1 MRKPRLFI
9 AEALRQG
16 DIITLEPDRA
26 HYLLNVLRLCEG
38 QYVRVFNDSGAEF
51 EARLI
56 TADRHRAELAIGEAT
71 EKNSESSLR
80 ITLVLALTR
89 GRGMDYAIQKAVE
102 LGVYEIMPVVTE
114 FGSAGPAPER
124 LQNKM
129 AHWRGII
136 ISASEQCGRN
146 RLAILHEPRP
156 FARGIGHNGP
166 ATRLIFHPGHAVA
179 MPEAMPEDRSLALI
193 LGPEGGFS
201 AAEIELARRRH
212 CRLSGLGPRILRAET
227 AVVTAITLAQQLW
240 GDLAATGPRRSNRP
254 GGSQAP

>member
-9 AEALRQG
+9 AEALREG
-16 DIITLEPDRA
+16 DIITPEPNRA
-26 HYLLNVLRLCEG
+26 HYLLNVLRLREG
-38 QYVRVFNDSGAEF
+38 QYMRVFNDSGTEF

-56 TADRHRAELAIGEAT
+56 AAGKHRAELAIGEAMK
-71 EKNSESSLR
+71 KNSESLLR

-89 GRGMDYAIQKAVE
+89 GRGMDYAVQKAVE

-240 GDLAATGPRRSNRP
+240 GDLQS
-254 GGSQAP
+254 APS

>member
-9 AEALRQG
+9 AAALKQG
-16 DIITLEPDRA
+16 DIILPEPDRA

-38 QYVRVFNDSGAEF
+38 QAVRVFNDSGAEF

-56 TADRHRAELAIGEAT
+56 KAARHRAELAIGEAT
-71 EKNSESSLR
+71 EKNSESSLS
-80 ITLVLALTR
+80 ITLVLALSR

-114 FGSAGPAPER
+114 FGSAGPAPGR

-129 AHWRGII
+129 THWRRII

-156 FARGIGHNGP
+156 FEQGIDHRP

-179 MPEAMPEDRSLALI
+179 MPEAVPEDRSLALI

-212 CRLSGLGPRILRAET
+212 CQLSGLGPRILRAET

-240 GDLAATGPRRSNRP
+240 GDLQS
-254 GGSQAP
+254 APSWQD

>member
-9 AEALRQG
+9 AAALKQG
-16 DIITLEPDRA
+16 DIITPEPDRA
-26 HYLLNVLRLCEG
+26 HYLLNVLRLSEG
-38 QYVRVFNDSGAEF
+38 QAVRVFNDSGAEF

-56 TADRHRAELAIGEAT
+56 KAARHRAELAIGKAT

-80 ITLVLALTR
+80 ITLVLALSR

-102 LGVYEIMPVVTE
+102 LGVYEIMPVLTE

-129 AHWRGII
+129 AHWRRII

-156 FARGIGHNGP
+156 FEQGIDHRP

-179 MPEAMPEDRSLALI
+179 MPEAVPEDRSLALI

-212 CRLSGLGPRILRAET
+212 CQLSGLGPRILRAET

-254 GGSQAP
+254 GVG